1 MKLDVIIDDKNHR
14 IDVPAEMLEA
24 EEFFRKMNRDMDN
37 GWQMGPDFVER
48 PDAAQRCQIAA
59 NKLLQS
65 HANQNRLL
73 VELMAAYILK
83 HMPGIRAVNIDTHGE
98 MLNTELIFEEGR
110 RRTPS
115 PPARAALSESEVRE
129 RAEQDVSPVYKVG
142 KAWRFAVYDRAANRW
157 NESPAVETEDA
168 ARRLRDEAHAR
179 LLAAYTRSH

>member
-14 IDVPAEMLEA
+14 IDVPPEMLEA
-24 EEFFRKMNRDMDN
+24 DEFFEKMNRDMDN
-37 GWQMGPDFVER
+37 GWQMGPEYVDR

-83 HMPGIRAVNIDTHGE
+83 HMPGIRAVNIDTNGE
-98 MLNTELIFEEGR
+98 MLNTELIFEDGR
-110 RRTPS
+110 RRAVP
-115 PPARAALSESEVRE
+115 PPAHTALSESEARD
-129 RAEQDVSPVYKVG
+129 RADQDVSPVYKVG

-157 NESPAVETEDA
+157 NESPIVETEDA
-168 ARRLRDEAHAR
+168 AKRMRDEAHAR
-179 LLAAYTRSH
+179 LVAAYTRG